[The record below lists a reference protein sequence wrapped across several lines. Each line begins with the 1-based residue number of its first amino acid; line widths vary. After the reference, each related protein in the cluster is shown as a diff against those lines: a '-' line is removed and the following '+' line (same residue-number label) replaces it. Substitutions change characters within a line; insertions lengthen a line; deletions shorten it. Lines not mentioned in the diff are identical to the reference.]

1 MILKLGEWVL
11 RQACMDAAAWQR
23 RGMEGVRVAVNISQ
37 KQLQRAGFAAAVNR
51 ILAETGLRPDLLELE
66 ITESV
71 AAQDPDATSELLHG
85 LRASGVRISI
95 DDIGTGYSSL
105 AYLKQFPVSTVKVDK
120 SFVSNVTTDR
130 SDAAIVAAVIG
141 VAHSLEMEVIAE
153 GVETEE
159 QAAFLRQNHCNLLQG
174 YLFGEPMVI
183 EDWLLPSADTALI
196 S

>member
-1 MILKLGEWVL
+1 
-11 RQACMDAAAWQR
+11 
-23 RGMEGVRVAVNISQ
+23 
-37 KQLQRAGFAAAVNR
+37 
-51 ILAETGLRPDLLELE
+51 
-66 ITESV
+66 
-71 AAQDPDATSELLHG
+71 
-85 LRASGVRISI
+85 
-95 DDIGTGYSSL
+95 
-105 AYLKQFPVSTVKVDK
+105 
-120 SFVSNVTTDR
+120 
-130 SDAAIVAAVIG
+130 VIG